1 MLSADT
7 RRRTVVLCCELVS
20 EVCPTCQLASAD
32 CHVCSQLA
40 SVDFILLSAGI
51 DGCPTMLSA
60 ALADCPTMLSAD
72 TGGMSYYQC
81 CQLAVFLTLEGRVV
95 DLCFSGST

>member
-7 RRRTVVLCCELVS
+7 GGLSYYVVSWYRRSVLLVS
-20 EVCPTCQLASAD
+20 WHRQTVMYVLNWHRWTLFCCQLAS
-32 CHVCSQLA
+32 
-40 SVDFILLSAGI
+40 
-51 DGCPTMLSA
+51 MA
-60 ALADCPTMLSAD
+60 ALPCCQLHWQTQCPTMLSAD